1 MSEATKISVKRERE
15 DEESE
20 PKRAKGPSI
29 TDRLLNKRRAT
40 TEVTIDLDGE
50 PVTLR
55 FEAVSSHE
63 MDALISRNPPTKEQR
78 GRGMT
83 YNPNT
88 LNPELVSMC
97 SVEPRL
103 TKEETRD
110 MWQSENWSAGE
121 LNQISDT
128 VLSLCSEGFGSSF
141 TKSD

>member
-1 MSEATKISVKRERE
+1 MSDTGKISIKREQQ
-15 DEESE
+15 EEN
-20 PKRAKGPSI
+20 AKKSQLSV
-29 TDRLLNKRRAT
+29 TDRLLNKRRAH

-50 PVTLR
+50 PVTIQ
-55 FEAVSSHE
+55 FEAISSHE

-97 SVEPRL
+97 AVEPRL
-103 TKEETRD
+103 PKEVTRD
-110 MWQSENWSAGE
+110 MWQSENWSPGE
-121 LNQISDT
+121 LNQLSD
-128 VLSLCSEGFGSSF
+128 VALSLCSEGFGSSF